1 MSAGLPELSA
11 AVTSGD
17 ADAVRAVLE
26 HHPSV
31 KATLDQPMPGGSF
44 DQQPI
49 LIAAARGNRAL
60 VDALLDGGADI
71 NVRSRWWA
79 GGFGVLDVAD
89 PALVPHLIERGAV
102 VDANVA
108 AKLGMLEA
116 LEQLLT
122 EQPALVRARGGDG
135 QTPLHVASTVAIAQ
149 LLLDRGADID
159 ARDIDHE
166 STPAQYLV
174 RDHQDVTRYLV
185 ACGCHTDILMAA
197 AIGNLP
203 LVRRHL
209 DADPAC
215 VRMKVSTAFFPKRNP
230 RSGGTIYIWTLGAD
244 KTAHAVARAFGH
256 LDVLGELMARSPATL
271 RLAVAGAAGDET
283 AIRELLAGDPS
294 LVFRLSDEERAV
306 LADAARDN
314 DLRAV
319 QVMLAAGWPVD
330 VRGQHR
336 ATPLHWAAW
345 NGNVEMIRALVRY
358 HAPIEVRGDEYDG
371 TPLHWAIYGS
381 AHGWRRET
389 GDYAGAVEALVA
401 AGAQPPKLTPEVEAS
416 DSVRAVLARH
426 AG

>member
-11 AVTSGD
+11 AVASGD
-17 ADAVRAVLE
+17 ADAARAVLE
-26 HHPSV
+26 RHPGV

-79 GGFGVLDVAD
+79 GGFGVLDVGD

-102 VDANVA
+102 VDAHAA
-108 AKLGMLEA
+108 AKLDMLEA
-116 LEQLLT
+116 LERLLT
-122 EQPALVRARGGDG
+122 EQPALVHARGGDG
-135 QTPLHVASTVAIAQ
+135 QTPLHVASTVAIAR

-166 STPAQYLV
+166 SSPAQYLV
-174 RDHQDVTRYLV
+174 RDHQDVTRYLI
-185 ACGCHTDILMAA
+185 ARGCRTDILMAA
-197 AIGNLP
+197 AIGDLP

-209 DADPAC
+209 DADPGC
-215 VRMKVSTAFFPKRNP
+215 VRMRVSTVFFPKTNSRA
-230 RSGGTIYIWTLGAD
+230 GGTIYIWTLGAD
-244 KTAHAVARAFGH
+244 KTAHAVAREFGH

-294 LVFRLSDEERAV
+294 LVSRLSDEERAV

-314 DLRAV
+314 DLRAM

-345 NGNVEMIRALVRY
+345 NGNVEMIRELVRY
-358 HAPIEVRGDEYDG
+358 RAPIDVRGDEYDG
-371 TPLHWAIYGS
+371 TPLQWAIYGS

-401 AGAQPPKLTPEVEAS
+401 AGAQAPTLAPEVEAS